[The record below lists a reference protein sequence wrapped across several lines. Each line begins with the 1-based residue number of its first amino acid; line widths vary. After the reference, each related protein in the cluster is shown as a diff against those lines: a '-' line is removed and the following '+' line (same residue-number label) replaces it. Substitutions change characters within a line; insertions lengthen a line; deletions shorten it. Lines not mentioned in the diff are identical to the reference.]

1 VSAATGWL
9 LAAAAVLG
17 AGHAP
22 ARRVACAMPEH
33 RQFDFWLGDWD
44 AFEAPHRDSLV
55 ARTRVDLILD
65 GCVLREVYEGR
76 NGLTGQSFSLYD
88 AARRRWHQSWVTNR
102 GQLLELDGGM
112 DRDRMVLA
120 GPQAGTDGGSVEIRG
135 VWSREGN
142 GVRETAE
149 TSADG
154 GKTWKPLFDLVFLPH
169 RP

>member
-1 VSAATGWL
+1 VSGAIGWV
-9 LAAAAVLG
+9 LAVAAVLG
-17 AGHAP
+17 AGLAP
-22 ARRVACAMPEH
+22 ARRAACALPEQ

-44 AFEAPHRDSLV
+44 AFEADRRDSLV
-55 ARTRVDLILD
+55 ARTRVDVILD

-102 GQLLELDGGM
+102 GQLLELDGGL
-112 DRDRMVLA
+112 DRERMVLA
-120 GPQAGTDGGSVEIRG
+120 GPVSRADGGSDGIRG
-135 VWSREGN
+135 VWSREGD
-142 GVRETAE
+142 GVRETAM

-154 GKTWKPLFDLVFLPH
+154 GKTWKPLFDLVFRRH